1 MTGRTGASESAA
13 KVADSKKPVGKK
25 SAVKKLAGSKVAAK
39 KPAGKKPAERKPARR
54 YPSPKK
60 GDEKKSRFLSRWFL
74 LVPAVLI
81 LFTIVLSAWYYEPAK
96 IWYRE
101 VRQERVLREQLA
113 SIQAYNDRLA
123 EEVASLETTPGIQAF
138 AQQQLGFIMEGDNV
152 IIVTRDGVPITEPMT
167 TREMAITSIPDTAQP
182 FGAWTDFLDT
192 FFGIE

>member
-1 MTGRTGASESAA
+1 MGSRKT
-13 KVADSKKPVGKK
+13 SKKTTSRTEAGKSTAKPADAKK
-25 SAVKKLAGSKVAAK
+25 SA
-39 KPAGKKPAERKPARR
+39 RK

-60 GDEKKSRFLSRWFL
+60 NDEKKTRFLSRWFL
-74 LVPAVLI
+74 LVPAVLV
-81 LFTIVLSAWYYEPAK
+81 LFTVVLSAWYYEPAK

-113 SIQAYNDRLA
+113 SIQAYNERLA
-123 EEVASLETTPGIQAF
+123 EEVASLETTPGIQAY